1 MKKYLPHLLA
11 IGFFLLIVFVVFQ
24 PLFQGKELKQT
35 DIDNW
40 KGMSK
45 EILDFK
51 EKTGEQTY
59 WTNSMFGGMPAYQ
72 ISAVYAANLV
82 QYIDKVILLG
92 LPSPANLVFLFLIGF
107 YFLLLT
113 LKVDQKLA
121 VLGAVAFAFSSYFFI
136 VIEAGHNSKVHA
148 IGYMAPV
155 VAGVLMTFRG
165 RLWLGAAVTG
175 LALALELNANH
186 LQITYY
192 LMLMLIFLGLSEL
205 YTAVREKRIPYFF
218 KAFGLLVVMAVFAVG
233 ANITNL
239 WATQEYSKSSTRGP
253 SELTSDKEN
262 KTSGLNR
269 DYITDWSYGVG
280 ESLTMLVPGFKGGA
294 SEPISKNHKDVL
306 KEVDSNYRENIG
318 GFGAYFGDQP
328 FTNGPVYLGA
338 IVVLLFVIGLFV
350 VRGPVKWWI
359 LGATVLSLLLSWG
372 RNFMGFTNFF
382 LDNIPGYDKFRA
394 VAMILVIA
402 EFTVPLLAVLAL
414 NAMVT
419 DKDFFARNAKRFY
432 YAAGI
437 VLGLTLLISVSPETL
452 TDFYAQQEY
461 DQVAASVKQQ
471 NLGQDVL
478 DNFMGNVSAA
488 RQAIVKQDAQRTLL
502 FLILAAALIWSFI
515 RFRYDSRIFIF
526 SLLFLVIADLG
537 AVNARYLESGDF
549 VRKSVNEEPFPIT
562 AADQALLQDTSSYRV
577 LNLSVNTFNDA
588 STSYRHQSIGGYHG
602 AKMKRYQELIENC
615 IVGEIATLRG
625 AMQNSSSPDFMQTMT
640 GQPVLNMMN
649 AKYIVYSPEAPPFT
663 NFGSLGNAWFVPDY
677 KLVANSDEEITAV
690 KTFNPSAL
698 MLVDKRF
705 QDQLNSY
712 RFVADSTSTILQRS
726 YQPNH
731 LVYES
736 NSSAERLA
744 VFSEIYYDKGWN
756 AYVDGNPVSYFRTN
770 YVLRGMRIP
779 AGKHT
784 IEFKF
789 EPQVIAVG
797 EKVALASSS
806 VLLLLVAG
814 VGFLEW
820 KKSRNP
826 KA

>member
-11 IGFFLLIVFVVFQ
+11 IGFFLLVVFVVFQ

-82 QYIDKVILLG
+82 QYVDKIILLG

-107 YFLLLT
+107 YFLLIT

-121 VLGAVAFAFSSYFFI
+121 ILGAVAFAFSSYFFI

-165 RLWLGAAVTG
+165 RLWLGAAITG

-192 LMLMLIFLGLSEL
+192 LMLMLLFMGMAEL
-205 YTAVREKRIPYFF
+205 YSAIKEKRVPYFL
-218 KAFGLLVVMAVFAVG
+218 KAVGLMMVMAVFAVG

-239 WATQEYSKSSTRGP
+239 WATQEYAKSSTRGP

-269 DYITDWSYGVG
+269 DYITDWSYGIG
-280 ESLTMLVPGFKGGA
+280 ESFTLLVPGFKGGA
-294 SEPISKNHKDVL
+294 SEPIAKNHKDVL
-306 KEVDSNYRENIG
+306 KNVDSNYRENIG

-328 FTNGPVYLGA
+328 FTNGPVYIGA
-338 IVVLLFVIGLFV
+338 IVVLLFIIGLFV
-350 VRGPVKWWI
+350 VEGPIKWGI

-382 LDNIPGYDKFRA
+382 LDNVPGYDKFRA

-402 EFTVPLLAVLAL
+402 EFTLPLLAVLAL
-414 NAMVT
+414 NKMIT
-419 DKDFFARNAKRFY
+419 ESNFFAKYGKRFY
-432 YAAGI
+432 YAAGL
-437 VLGLTLLISVSPETL
+437 VLGLTLLITVSPGAL
-452 TDFYAQQEY
+452 TDFYTQDEY

-471 NLGQDVL
+471 NLGQEVL
-478 DNFMGNVSAA
+478 DNFMGNVAAA
-488 RQAIVKQDAQRTLL
+488 REAIVKQDAQRTLL
-502 FLILAAALIWSFI
+502 FLLLACGLLWSFI
-515 RFRYDSRIFIF
+515 RYRYDNRIFIF
-526 SLLFLVIADLG
+526 SLLFLILIDLG
-537 AVNARYLESGDF
+537 TVNARYLESSDF
-549 VRKSVNEEPFPIT
+549 VRKSVNDEPFPIT

-577 LNLSVNTFNDA
+577 LNLAVNTFNDA
-588 STSYRHQSIGGYHG
+588 STAYRHQSIGGYHG

-615 IVGEIATLRG
+615 ISGEIATLRA
-625 AMQNSSSPDFMQTMT
+625 AMQNSSDPSFMQTMT
-640 GQPVLNMMN
+640 NQPVLNMLN
-649 AKYIVYSPEAPPFT
+649 AKYIVYNPDAPPFT

-677 KLVANSDEEITAV
+677 KIVANSDEEIAAV
-690 KTFNPSAL
+690 KSFNPSAL
-698 MLVDKRF
+698 MLVDKRY
-705 QDQLNSY
+705 QQQLNGY
-712 RFVADSTSTILQRS
+712 RFVADSTATILQRQ
-726 YQPNH
+726 YLPNH
-731 LVYES
+731 LTYEF
-736 NSSAERLA
+736 NSSAERLV

-756 AYVDGNPVSYFRTN
+756 AYIDGKQVDHFRTN
-770 YVLRGMRIP
+770 YVLRGMRVP

-784 IEFKF
+784 VEFKF
-789 EPQVIAVG
+789 EPEVINVG
-797 EKVALASSS
+797 EKIAMASSA
-806 VLLLLVAG
+806 LLLLMVVG
-814 VGFLEW
+814 VGFAEW
-820 KKSRNP
+820 KKSRS